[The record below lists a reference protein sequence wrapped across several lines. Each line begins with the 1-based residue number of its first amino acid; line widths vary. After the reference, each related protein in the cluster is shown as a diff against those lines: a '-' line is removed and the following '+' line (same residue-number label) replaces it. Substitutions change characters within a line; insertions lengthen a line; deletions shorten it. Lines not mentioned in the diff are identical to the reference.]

1 MKTREGGEE
10 MKTQDASLAKSWL
23 DKVFPFC
30 DALER
35 EKFEAN
41 FARAEKGEE
50 IVDDWGVSRLSGAGE
65 AYQAQ
70 YVLCELAKD
79 AKLRGAALP
88 TPEEPEGTLWEYASR
103 FGEDSA
109 VAKVLSEAASRIG
122 WDCEAFNGFD
132 VSASAFE
139 RAARFSL
146 VALAVKEREERKAA
160 VLQHQGIGDAYATF
174 FSMPARFLALALYC
188 VNRVALC
195 KRLRLCEVVNLNVE
209 LLLAELATL
218 YRRLYRLGGF
228 QK

>member
-1 MKTREGGEE
+1 MKA
-10 MKTQDASLAKSWL
+10 QDKETSLAESWL

-35 EKFEAN
+35 SKFEAN
-41 FARAEKGEE
+41 FERAEKGEE

-88 TPEEPEGTLWEYASR
+88 TPEEPEGTLREYASQ

-109 VAKVLSEAASRIG
+109 AAKVLSEAASRIG
-122 WDCEAFNGFD
+122 WDSEAFRGFD

-160 VLQHQGIGDAYATF
+160 AMQHQSIGEAREIF
-174 FSMPARFLALALYC
+174 FSMPARFLALTLYC
-188 VNRVALC
+188 VNRVKLYES
-195 KRLRLCEVVNLNVE
+195 LQPCEVLNLNVE
-209 LLLAELATL
+209 LLLAELAGL
-218 YRRLYRLGGF
+218 YRRLYRLGGI

>member
-1 MKTREGGEE
+1 MKA
-10 MKTQDASLAKSWL
+10 QDKETSLAKSWL
-23 DKVFPFC
+23 EKVFPFC
-30 DALER
+30 DALEC

-41 FARAEKGEE
+41 FERAEKGEE

-88 TPEEPEGTLWEYASR
+88 TPEEPEGTLREYASQ

-109 VAKVLSEAASRIG
+109 AAKVLSEAASKIG

-139 RAARFSL
+139 RASRFAL

-160 VLQHQGIGDAYATF
+160 AIRRQSIGEAYETF
-174 FSMPARFLALALYC
+174 FGMPERYLALTLYC

-195 KRLRLCEVVNLNVE
+195 KSLRLGEVLNLNVG
-209 LLLAELATL
+209 LLLFELTSL
-218 YRRLYRLGGF
+218 YRRLYRLGGI